1 MTAFLI
7 RLLLPSGADPGDPQV
22 RQRCGSVSG
31 GVGIA
36 LNALLFLGKL
46 LSGLATG
53 SIAVV
58 ADAFNNL
65 SDAASS
71 VITLVGFRLAG
82 QDADQEHPFGHGRME
97 YLTGLVVA
105 LAILLMGV
113 EIGKSSLEKIFSP
126 EVTTFSWMAVVILFL
141 SILVKLWM
149 FFFNR
154 TLGRRI
160 GSAAMEATAADSL
173 SDSYVLLSDVDG
185 DIIYA
190 SGGSS
195 SDLSNYTDSRI
206 PQRVLQQ
213 VLSSG
218 SYNGLTNLDGIYSE
232 KRYLAAYPFGIIFG
246 GATIPQGLVL
256 VSSDTSSVSEMW
268 RATATIFFFTAVTVL
283 LIAVIASSITS
294 SHQVRP
300 LNEMAEAARKF
311 GQGEFDVRVTG
322 YENRCDEV
330 GTLAEAF
337 NSMAASLSKV
347 ETQRSEF
354 IANVSHELK
363 TPMTTISGFAEGIL
377 DGTIPPERERDSL
390 EIIVSETRR
399 LSRLVRRMLDL
410 SRLNALTENIT
421 AQEQFDLTETVSQVL
436 VSLEGK
442 ITGRDLDVDVKM
454 PDEPLKVWGDP
465 DSVTQVCYNLL
476 DNAAKFAAK
485 GTTITVQITKKDG
498 KAYTSIRN
506 LGATIPPDELSLLFD
521 RFHKADYSRSMDR
534 EGVGL
539 GLYIVKTILGNL
551 KENITV
557 TSEDGVTNFTFT
569 LTLA

>member
-1 MTAFLI
+1 MMVAIVFLSFFMLSAAFMMLSYRYI
-7 RLLLPSGADPGDPQV
+7 IAEKRDAMERNADYIASFTSEYIQQSGSLDVYFRSYVATLA
-22 RQRCGSVSG
+22 SVS
-31 GVGIA
+31 
-36 LNALLFLGKL
+36 
-46 LSGLATG
+46 
-53 SIAVV
+53 
-58 ADAFNNL
+58 
-65 SDAASS
+65 
-71 VITLVGFRLAG
+71 
-82 QDADQEHPFGHGRME
+82 
-97 YLTGLVVA
+97 
-105 LAILLMGV
+105 
-113 EIGKSSLEKIFSP
+113 
-126 EVTTFSWMAVVILFL
+126 
-141 SILVKLWM
+141 
-149 FFFNR
+149 
-154 TLGRRI
+154 
-160 GSAAMEATAADSL
+160 DSN
-173 SDSYVLLSDVDG
+173 VLLSDVDG

-363 TPMTTISGFAEGIL
+363 TPMTTIAGFSDGIL
-377 DGTIPPERERDSL
+377 DGTIPPDKERAALQTIS
-390 EIIVSETRR
+390 SETRR

-410 SRLNALTENIT
+410 SRLQSAENVT
-421 AQEQFDLTETVSQVL
+421 AQEQFDVSEVMLRVL
-436 VSLEGK
+436 VSLENK
-442 ITGRDLDVDVKM
+442 INARHLDVDTQL
-454 PDEPLKVWGDP
+454 PDGPVLVWGDP
-465 DSVTQVCYNLL
+465 DAITQVCYNLL
-476 DNAAKFAAK
+476 DNAIKFSAEGSTMGLSITAK
-485 GTTITVQITKKDG
+485 GG
-498 KAYTSIRN
+498 KAHVAVRN
-506 LGATIPPDELSLLFD
+506 HGDTIPPDELAMIFD
-521 RFHKADYSRSMDR
+521 RFHKSDKSRSVDR

-539 GLYIVKTILGNL
+539 GLYIVKTILNNH
-551 KENITV
+551 KENISV
-557 TSEDGVTNFTFT
+557 TSQDGVTEFVFT